1 MEDTAQLC
9 LDTADPGGQCMPS
22 YILPQDT
29 ERFTRRYWRIRDA
42 AEAWGVSYST
52 AKRLIDTYPEAV
64 GRAVVWLVTPRGA
77 CARVVA
83 ARGAPRPAMPN
94 GNPAF
99 RDKERQCELARR
111 RWQKAGDKSPQG

>member
-1 MEDTAQLC
+1 MEDAAQMH
-9 LDTADPGGQCMPS
+9 LDIADPSGQCMPS

-52 AKRLIDTYPEAV
+52 AKRLIAACPEAV
-64 GRAVVWLVTPRGA
+64 GRTVVWLVTPRGA

-83 ARGAPRPAMPN
+83 ARGAPRPEVPW

-99 RDKERQCELARR
+99 RDKERQRELAMR